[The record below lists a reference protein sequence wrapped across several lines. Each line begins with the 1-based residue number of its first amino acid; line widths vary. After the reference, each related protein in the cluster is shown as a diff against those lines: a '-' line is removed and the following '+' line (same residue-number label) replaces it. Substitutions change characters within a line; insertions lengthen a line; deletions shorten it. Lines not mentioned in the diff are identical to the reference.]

1 MLFDQFW
8 IVVYLNRA
16 LGLTTI
22 SITPEWKESV
32 V

>member
-8 IVVYLNRA
+8 IVVYRNRA
-16 LGLTTI
+16 PLPTTI

-32 V
+32 E